1 VKQESESKRKLLEA
15 AMEMIWESSYGSVS
29 VDDICTKAGVN
40 KGSFYYAFKS
50 KSDLAVAAFE
60 RHWEHKQ
67 PKLDKI
73 FSAQVPPLERL
84 DNYCQVI
91 IQDQKAKYETFGK
104 MLGCPFCSVGSE
116 LSTQDENIRRKAD
129 QMSQR
134 MLKYI
139 ESLVRDLA
147 AAGLIEVR
155 DITELAQEILSY
167 ITGVLMQAK
176 IENNPKHVERL
187 QHGLMRLLGLKQPL
201 AAQPLAA
208 VAAIAAA

>member
-1 VKQESESKRKLLEA
+1 
-15 AMEMIWESSYGSVS
+15 MEMIWESSYGSVS

-67 PKLDKI
+67 PLMDKI

-84 DNYCQVI
+84 DNYCQLI
-91 IQDQKAKYETFGK
+91 IKDQKAKYETFGK

-116 LSTQDENIRRKAD
+116 LSTQDEKIRLKAD

-134 MLKYI
+134 MIKYH
-139 ESLVRDLA
+139 ESLVRDLG
-147 AAGLIEVR
+147 AAGLIEVK
-155 DITELAQEILSY
+155 DTTELAQELYSY
-167 ITGVLMQAK
+167 VTGVLMQAK
-176 IENNPKHVERL
+176 IENSVKHVERL
-187 QHGLMRLLGLKQPL
+187 QHGVMRLLGIKNL
-201 AAQPLAA
+201 
-208 VAAIAAA
+208 VAA